1 MTGNQSGTFD
11 AIIHAPNRLRVCA
24 LLDAAG
30 EAEFRVVQDQL
41 EVSASVLSKH
51 VTVLM
56 EAGYVT
62 QRKAVRD
69 TRQRVW
75 LRLTARVG
83 PPTVPM
89 SPRSRRSSATTPV
102 DPCGRSRH
110 DVEAGAGVGARSVR
124 ATCG

>member
-1 MTGNQSGTFD
+1 MTSKQSGTFD

-62 QRKAVRD
+62 QRKAIRD

-75 LRLTARVG
+75 LRLTSEGRAAYRAHVAALAAIVG
-83 PPTVPM
+83 
-89 SPRSRRSSATTPV
+89 
-102 DPCGRSRH
+102 DDGR
-110 DVEAGAGVGARSVR
+110 
-124 ATCG
+124 

>member
-1 MTGNQSGTFD
+1 MTSKQSGTFD

-30 EAEFRVVQDQL
+30 EAEFRVVQ

-62 QRKAVRD
+62 QRKAIRD

-75 LRLTARVG
+75 LRLTSEGRAAYRAHVAALAAIVG
-83 PPTVPM
+83 
-89 SPRSRRSSATTPV
+89 
-102 DPCGRSRH
+102 DDGR
-110 DVEAGAGVGARSVR
+110 
-124 ATCG
+124 